1 MQVSLQP
8 GLITLGAVHTTE
20 LSKLFSIHCL
30 AEALLSLR
38 NASNGA
44 ELISI
49 AASQC
54 VSVIWVNL
62 KKVVYS
68 EMDLQRE
75 APPSLPST
83 GRKARPTP
91 IPVQSNKQSTGQWRT
106 VLPAECSHSQRAMY
120 CAVSVMAS
128 LRCNNN
134 RERNRFYIFNNQFS
148 RKKRLNIPSQR
159 HIVAAPLQATQLVSN
174 WDLQGDASTPLIVKS
189 TKYLTM
195 H

>member
-8 GLITLGAVHTTE
+8 GLITLDAVHTTE

-68 EMDLQRE
+68 ETDLQRE
-75 APPSLPST
+75 APPSLPCT

-106 VLPAECSHSQRAMY
+106 VLPAECYNLRHSHRAMY
-120 CAVSVMAS
+120 CAVS

-134 RERNRFYIFNNQFS
+134 RERNWFYIFNNQFS
-148 RKKRLNIPSQR
+148 KKKRLNIPSQR

-174 WDLQGDASTPLIVKS
+174 WDLQGDASTPLIVKN